1 MTPDLIEVVREA
13 ALDKRAEDVTTI
25 PLEGRSVMADAF
37 VICSGRSNVQNR
49 AIADAIE
56 TAAAAAGFGTAR
68 VEGYSDGHWILV
80 DLGSVIAHVFTPEQ
94 RSFYNLER
102 LWGGATPA
110 NVKDSAP

>member
-1 MTPDLIEVVREA
+1 MPDLIEIAREA
-13 ALDKRAEDVTTI
+13 ALDKRAEEVTTI

-37 VICSGRSNVQNR
+37 LICSGRSNVQNR

-56 TAAAAAGFGTAR
+56 QAAAAAGYGAAR

-80 DLGSVIAHVFTPEQ
+80 DLGSVIVHVFTPEQ
-94 RSFYNLER
+94 RAFYNLER

-110 NVKDSAP
+110 SVKESGP